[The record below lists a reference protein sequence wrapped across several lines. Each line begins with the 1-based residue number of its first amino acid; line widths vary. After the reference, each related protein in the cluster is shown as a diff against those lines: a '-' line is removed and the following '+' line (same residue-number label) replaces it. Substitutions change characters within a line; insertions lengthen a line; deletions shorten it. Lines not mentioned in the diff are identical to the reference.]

1 MSNWKYLLWSFV
13 QLRGSSLEPAH
24 SLEFDQVGVS
34 SFVLCPVGV
43 SLVFVQLRVSFLEL
57 CPIGSIFF
65 GVFSSWEGPRRFGY
79 VSLISKN

>member
-1 MSNWKYLLWSFV
+1 
-13 QLRGSSLEPAH
+13 
-24 SLEFDQVGVS
+24 VGVS